1 MTKIAR
7 NVARRATG
15 SLLLAATALIGAV
28 NLPISAAN
36 AATVTESFNFT
47 ASGFVPNPPGFPDWT
62 GSFTITFDP
71 TASGSQSGPLNAFF
85 SNLPATYGAFSY
97 GLTGPG
103 AFLSIFNDST
113 CSGSFCAINS
123 GADQAV
129 LKLIVAA
136 SGGLT
141 LGGAIVGSTTSPRD
155 IFESFAGTVT
165 PTPLPAALPLFAT
178 GLGVMGLLGWRRK
191 RKV

>member
-1 MTKIAR
+1 MIKLRVIDGA
-7 NVARRATG
+7 VA
-15 SLLLAATALIGAV
+15 LLLAACA
-28 NLPISAAN
+28 PIAAGN

-71 TASGSQSGPLNAFF
+71 TASGSQSGPLNAFS
-85 SNLPATYGAFSY
+85 SNLPAIYGAFSY

-103 AFLSIFNDST
+103 FLLAIFNDST
-113 CSGSFCAINS
+113 CSGSFCSINS

-129 LKLIVAA
+129 MQFIVAA
-136 SGGLT
+136 SGDLT
-141 LGGAIVGSTTSPRD
+141 FGDAIVGSTTSPRD
-155 IFESFAGTVT
+155 VFDSFAGTVT

-178 GLGVMGLLGWRRK
+178 GIGALGLFGWRRN
-191 RKV
+191 RKNTAAIVAA